1 MEEELEVILRAVD
14 DASSTFESVADSAE
28 QMGNSIETAGDGGL
42 DDVINDTESLQTAFD
57 QATAEVERLKSE
69 LEFSE
74 DYGFDDV
81 DELSAQLA
89 EAEAE
94 AERLGTALQEATSQG
109 SEGFKEVED
118 SAEGAEDPISQ
129 IGTLL
134 EGFVGVEIFS
144 QLADALWD
152 VADKAGTFEDSLMRA
167 RLEAEGAG
175 IPVNEMTDAVSELSR
190 TTGRAGSEIRE
201 SFIKAT
207 ARGITDMN
215 SFKQMMEGAGA
226 QATLLG
232 TDIQSMGDK
241 FSSMAMRSTLMER
254 QLASTGIT
262 MEELASAM
270 GMTGATADEV
280 KAKWEELDT
289 NQRAATLGMAASMNE
304 GKTANE
310 EYKKSWAGL
319 QQQLDIAKGRL
330 ERLAGEVLLPVLV
343 PALQVAGRVLN
354 WLGDTVS
361 AVMSGPF
368 GGLISVVGAAAAAF
382 ALAVP
387 AYMAVQGAITLL
399 TATAIPAATAL
410 WGMVAPLLPFIAIG
424 AAVVLII
431 YEIGEAFGWW
441 SDTSSMLDAIWAGVQ
456 RLWSAFINHPDVQ
469 SFLSALASA
478 WNWLVPAVTG
488 VVNAVLRFF
497 GVTSSSNFDFVRTLI
512 AALGVAWQ
520 ALTLPIRTVITVI
533 KLLWTTMRTVYNNIK
548 TTLNNIKKIFTNLPG
563 AIRGAISGLLGIITK
578 PFKDAYNKIKG
589 TVDSIKTKAK
599 SITNISLSSLT
610 DKIFGPV
617 RDAYNKI
624 KEKVD
629 QIKAKIKEIPVVGDM
644 FGGADLAYG
653 GEDLTTYTTEE
664 MKVSMTQDINLSL
677 DLSNVPTNVDEN
689 RLYDIVGEAMTSKE
703 FIQALAQN
711 NDFQSVDRKV
721 KARINA
727 KTRRARGA

>member
-14 DASSTFESVADSAE
+14 EASDTFESVTEAAE
-28 QMGNSIETAGDGGL
+28 NMGESVQSGAEAGSGGL
-42 DDVINDTESLQTAFD
+42 DDMEESA
-57 QATAEVERLKSE
+57 S
-69 LEFSE
+69 
-74 DYGFDDV
+74 
-81 DELSAQLA
+81 
-89 EAEAE
+89 
-94 AERLGTALQEATSQG
+94 
-109 SEGFKEVED
+109 
-118 SAEGAEDPISQ
+118 SAEEPLDNITSI
-129 IGTLL
+129 IGGLA
-134 EGFVGVEIFS
+134 GVEIFS

-207 ARGITDMN
+207 ARGITDMD

-254 QLASTGIT
+254 QLANTGIT

-289 NQRAATLGMAASMNE
+289 NQRAAALGMAATMNE

-310 EYKKSWAGL
+310 EYRKSWAGL
-319 QQQLDIAKGRL
+319 QAQLDIAKGRL
-330 ERLAGEVLLPVLV
+330 ERLAGEVLLPVLI
-343 PALQVAGRVLN
+343 PALEVAGRVLN
-354 WLGDTVS
+354 WLGDVVQTV
-361 AVMSGPF
+361 MDGPF
-368 GGLISVVGAAAAAF
+368 GGLISVVGASAAAF

-387 AYMAVQGAITLL
+387 AYMAVSGAL
-399 TATAIPAATAL
+399 TFLEATAIPAATAL
-410 WGMVAPLLPFIAIG
+410 WGLVSPLLPFIAIG
-424 AAVVLII
+424 AAVVFIV
-431 YEIGEAFGWW
+431 YEIGKAFGWW
-441 SDTSSMLDAIWAGVQ
+441 SDTSSMIDSIWAGIQ
-456 RLWSAFINHPDVQ
+456 RLWSAFVNHPDVQ
-469 SFLSALASA
+469 SFLSALTNA

-497 GVTSSSNFDFVRTLI
+497 GVSSSSNFDLVRSLI
-512 AALGVAWQ
+512 DSIGVAWKQ
-520 ALTLPIRTVITVI
+520 MTFPIRLVIAVV
-533 KLLWTTMRTVYNNIK
+533 KLFMSTMKTVYNRVKSIINS
-548 TTLNNIKKIFTNLPG
+548 LKKLFTALPG
-563 AIRGAISGLLGIITK
+563 AIRNAVSTLVSIISKPFKDAYGKIKSTVESIKTKVRSIGNISLSSITNAITK
-578 PFKDAYNKIKG
+578 PFKDAYDSVVKWVDKIK
-589 TVDSIKTKAK
+589 SKAK
-599 SITNISLSSLT
+599 EAAQN
-610 DKIFGPV
+610 
-617 RDAYNKI
+617 
-624 KEKVD
+624 
-629 QIKAKIKEIPVVGDM
+629 IPVVGGM
-644 FGGADLAYG
+644 FGGTDLAYG

-664 MKVSMTQDINLSL
+664 MKISMTQDINLSL

-727 KTRRARGA
+727 KSRRARGA